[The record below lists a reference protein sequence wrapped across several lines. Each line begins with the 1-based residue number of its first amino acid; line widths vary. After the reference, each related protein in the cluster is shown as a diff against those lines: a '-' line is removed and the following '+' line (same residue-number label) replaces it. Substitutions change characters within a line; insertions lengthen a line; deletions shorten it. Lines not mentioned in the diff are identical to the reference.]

1 MIAPRPTVLIAD
13 DHRPLA
19 EAVRLLLS
27 DEFEVLSVV
36 TDGENLIAD
45 ARRLAPDVLIV
56 DIAMPGITGIEAV
69 RRLTE
74 GGCAAAMVMLTMY
87 EEPEY
92 VARALEAGARGYV
105 SKNRLKPDLILA
117 VRTVLEGG
125 TFVSHM

>member
-27 DEFEVLSVV
+27 DEFEVLAIVS
-36 TDGENLIAD
+36 DGESLIAE
-45 ARRLAPDVLIV
+45 ALRLAPDVLIV
-56 DIAMPGITGIEAV
+56 DIAMPGITGIETV
-69 RRLTE
+69 RRLID
-74 GGCAAAMVMLTMY
+74 GGCAAAMVMLTTY

-105 SKNRLKPDLILA
+105 SKNRLMPDLILA
-117 VRTVLEGG
+117 VRRVLEGG
-125 TFVSHM
+125 TFLSRM